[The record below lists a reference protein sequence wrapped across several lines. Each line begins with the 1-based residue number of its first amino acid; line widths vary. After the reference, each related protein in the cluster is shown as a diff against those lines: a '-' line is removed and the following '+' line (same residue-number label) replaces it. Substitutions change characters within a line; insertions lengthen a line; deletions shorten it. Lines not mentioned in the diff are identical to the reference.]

1 MQSLSEDR
9 VIEKKW
15 LDRVQDTELWGEEC
29 L

>member
-9 VIEKKW
+9 VIEKKRVH
-15 LDRVQDTELWGEEC
+15 RVQDTELWGEER